1 MSPEVGS
8 EKRFFSIPVRDTS
21 DVRQVLIKVFSP
33 SMWLPLS
40 VHSRHVRREL
50 PAKEG
55 YVSKWMLSDTKST
68 RPAVVERRRWSAPA
82 RWRCRLRAW

>member
-8 EKRFFSIPVRDTS
+8 EFFFFSIPVRDTS
-21 DVRQVLIKVFSP
+21 DVRQVLIKVFAQR
-33 SMWLPLS
+33 LPLS

-82 RWRCRLRAW
+82 RRRCRLRAW